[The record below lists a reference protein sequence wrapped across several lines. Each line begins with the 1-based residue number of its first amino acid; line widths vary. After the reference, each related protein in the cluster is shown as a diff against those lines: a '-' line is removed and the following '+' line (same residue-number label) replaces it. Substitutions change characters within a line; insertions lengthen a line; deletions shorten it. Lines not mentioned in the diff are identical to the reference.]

1 MSNSEENS
9 VSADQQSD
17 SAVLE
22 NEALAPAGADTS
34 PDWIDPALL
43 PKILEGALLAAGRA
57 LSLNQLEGL
66 FTEFERPPRDQFKAA
81 LEELA
86 EQCEERG
93 FELKEVA
100 SGYRFQV
107 RQELSEWVSRLWEE
121 KPKRYSRAML
131 ETLALIA
138 YRQPLT
144 RGDIEQVRGVAVSSD
159 IIKSLQ
165 EREWVRVVGHRDV
178 PGKPALYATTRQFL
192 DYFNLKNLDQ
202 LPALSELKDFAQ
214 LDPELELA
222 LGGDA
227 QPMAAANDGDSATE
241 QAATVGGELSA
252 DSSTTTSDA
261 ADAAGAQISAST
273 LLADGAATHDS
284 DPATDIPNE

>member
-1 MSNSEENS
+1 MSSEES
-9 VSADQQSD
+9 GRAAPLPQD
-17 SAVLE
+17 SPS
-22 NEALAPAGADTS
+22 EAQAEQGDRS
-34 PDWIDPALL
+34 PDWVDAELL
-43 PKILEGALLAAGRA
+43 PKILEGAILAAGRA
-57 LSLNQLEGL
+57 LSLNQLEAL
-66 FTEFERPPRDQFKAA
+66 FNEFERPPRDQIKAA
-81 LEELA
+81 LEDIAL
-86 EQCEERG
+86 QCQERG

-107 RQELSEWVSRLWEE
+107 RRELAEWVSRLWEE

-192 DYFNLKNLDQ
+192 DYFNLKSLDE
-202 LPALSELKDFAQ
+202 LPPLSELKDFAQ

-222 LGGDA
+222 LGA
-227 QPMAAANDGDSATE
+227 ESAPLAAANDGDPVAAPAAETTAGEPLAAPISEAVTDIDTDTETDQAHADSATSNRE
-241 QAATVGGELSA
+241 ETATE
-252 DSSTTTSDA
+252 T
-261 ADAAGAQISAST
+261 
-273 LLADGAATHDS
+273 
-284 DPATDIPNE
+284 PNE

>member
-1 MSNSEENS
+1 MSSEES
-9 VSADQQSD
+9 GRSAPLPQD
-17 SAVLE
+17 SPS
-22 NEALAPAGADTS
+22 EAQAEQGDRS
-34 PDWIDPALL
+34 PDWVDAELL
-43 PKILEGALLAAGRA
+43 PKILEGAILAAGRA
-57 LSLNQLEGL
+57 LSLNQLEAL
-66 FTEFERPPRDQFKAA
+66 FNEFERPPRDQIKAA
-81 LEELA
+81 LEDIAL
-86 EQCEERG
+86 QCQERG

-107 RQELSEWVSRLWEE
+107 RRELAEWVSRLWEE

-192 DYFNLKNLDQ
+192 DYFNLKSLDE
-202 LPALSELKDFAQ
+202 LPPLSELKDFAQ

-222 LGGDA
+222 LGA
-227 QPMAAANDGDSATE
+227 EAPPLAAANDGDPVAAPAAETAAAEPLTTPSREAVTDINTDTETDQAHADTATTNRE
-241 QAATVGGELSA
+241 
-252 DSSTTTSDA
+252 
-261 ADAAGAQISAST
+261 
-273 LLADGAATHDS
+273 
-284 DPATDIPNE
+284 DPATETPNE